1 MTRKQPSLA
10 REALILNKLLRNQT
24 TKTKEDQWY

>member
-1 MTRKQPSLA
+1 MARKQPSLV

-24 TKTKEDQWY
+24 TKTKEDQCY